1 MRKKIITDY
10 FDLPN
15 FDKDLKYMEK
25 KVLEEMNNENYFQP
39 SLRKIEALK
48 KKAKRQEKERKR
60 KEKEETK
67 KSKKI

>member
-25 KVLEEMNNENYFQP
+25 KVLEEMNNKNYF
-39 SLRKIEALK
+39 
-48 KKAKRQEKERKR
+48 
-60 KEKEETK
+60 
-67 KSKKI
+67 

>member
-25 KVLEEMNNENYFQP
+25 KF
-39 SLRKIEALK
+39 LK
-48 KKAKRQEKERKR
+48 K
-60 KEKEETK
+60 
-67 KSKKI
+67 